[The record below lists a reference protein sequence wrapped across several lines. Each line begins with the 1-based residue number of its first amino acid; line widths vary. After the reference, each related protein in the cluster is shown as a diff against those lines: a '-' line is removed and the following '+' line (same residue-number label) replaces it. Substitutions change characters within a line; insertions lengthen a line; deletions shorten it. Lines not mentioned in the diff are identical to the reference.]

1 MSSTITVRNGTA
13 VGRESLCRSC
23 CHAHIQTG
31 FAGKEE
37 EVRCGY
43 YYKQPRLVPFAVS
56 KCTDFAAKLT
66 PSLYELQKI
75 ALVIDVAQ
83 KNSSIGFIGAAFKIV
98 EEEEKN
104 D

>member
-13 VGRESLCRSC
+13 VGRESLCRTC
-23 CHAHIQTG
+23 RYAHIQTG
-31 FAGKEE
+31 FASSEE
-37 EVRCGY
+37 EIRCGY
-43 YYKQPRLVPFAVS
+43 YYKQPRRVPFSVS
-56 KCTDFAAKLT
+56 QCTDFVEKLT

-83 KNSSIGFIGAAFKIV
+83 KNSSIGFVGAAFKIV